1 VPTHAMLTHPIGV
14 GIDALLSVLWEAHGT
29 DLLLTAGMAPQI
41 RVQGELSGVPDHPV
55 LTPSGVEALL
65 ADLLDEEQSVA
76 WLDQYEFDFAF
87 SWKETARVRGNAYTQ
102 RGSTAVALR
111 IIPLKIPTMAELG
124 LPPAMEAFIRQPQGL
139 VLVTGPT
146 GSGKST
152 TLASMIHQISI
163 DRACHIITIED
174 PIEYLHPHSRSAVD
188 QREVGSDTASFA
200 DGLRSVLREDPDVL
214 LVGEMRDLASIRFAL
229 TIAET
234 GHLVFATMH
243 TNDTAQALARIIGV
257 FPSDEQP
264 QVRVQLAAALSG
276 IAYQQLIPRIGG
288 GMVAA
293 HEVLVANGA
302 VRNMISDGK
311 TNQLRNALVTGH
323 KDGMVTFEKSLSRLV
338 ASGQVT
344 YQDAVECSLFP
355 KDIEQQPRLRT
366 KVSA

>member
-1 VPTHAMLTHPIGV
+1 MDTHVIGV
-14 GIDALLSVLWEAHGT
+14 DIDALLGILWEAHGT

-41 RVQGELSGVPDHPV
+41 RVQGQLSGVPDHAV
-55 LTPSGVEALL
+55 LTPGSVDALL
-65 ADLLDEEQSVA
+65 AELLSEDQARA
-76 WLDQYEFDFAF
+76 WLAQHEFDFAF
-87 SWKETARVRGNAYTQ
+87 SWQQTARVRGNAYTQ

-111 IIPLKIPTMAELG
+111 IIPLKVPTMAELG
-124 LPPAMEAFIRQPQGL
+124 LPDAMEAFIRQQQGL

-174 PIEYLHPHSRSAVD
+174 PIEYLHPHRRSAVD

-214 LVGEMRDLASIRFAL
+214 LVGEMRDLDSIRFAL

-257 FPSDEQP
+257 FPSEQ
-264 QVRVQLAAALSG
+264 QAQIRVQLAAALSG
-276 IAYQQLIPRIGG
+276 IVYQQLIPRVGG
-288 GMVAA
+288 GLVAA

-302 VRNMISDGK
+302 IRNMLSEGK
-311 TNQLRNALVTGH
+311 TNQLRNSLITGH
-323 KDGMVTFEKSLSRLV
+323 KEGMVTFEKALSRLV
-338 ASGQVT
+338 RDGQIT
-344 YQDAVECSLFP
+344 YEDAVARSLHP
-355 KDIEQQPRLRT
+355 SQVEPPPR
-366 KVSA
+366 KSAA